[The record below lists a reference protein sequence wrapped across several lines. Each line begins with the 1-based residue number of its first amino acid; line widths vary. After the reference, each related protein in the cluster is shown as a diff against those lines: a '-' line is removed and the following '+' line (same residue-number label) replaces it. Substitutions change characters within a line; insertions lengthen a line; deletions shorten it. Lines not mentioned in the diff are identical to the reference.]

1 VGDRNGVGGPCQRR
15 SRGDTRGRARL
26 GLWVAAVATFL
37 TLLAAF
43 PLAYWLARYVSPAMR
58 RPLLLLVILLPPI
71 GPAIIAGALFAFTLS
86 LDEFVITLF

>member
-1 VGDRNGVGGPCQRR
+1 
-15 SRGDTRGRARL
+15 
-26 GLWVAAVATFL
+26 
-37 TLLAAF
+37 
-43 PLAYWLARYVSPAMR
+43 MR